1 VSQTAQ
7 TPRRVLVVGRSDR
20 EGVLAA
26 AKRLPADGL
35 MICIDG
41 DRHAAARAIA
51 HFEREGVARRVSVMV
66 GEPALF
72 LRKVAGPFELILA
85 SGGHGIDL
93 AEELRAKLAPGGRIL
108 DL

>member
-1 VSQTAQ
+1 M
-7 TPRRVLVVGRSDR
+7 LVVGRSDR

-35 MICIDG
+35 MICIDS
-41 DRHAAARAIA
+41 DRQAAARAVA
-51 HFEREGVARRVSVMV
+51 AFEREGLARRASVMV

-85 SGGHGIDL
+85 AGGHAIDL
-93 AEELRAKLAPGGRIL
+93 SEQLRAKLAPGGRIL

>member
-1 VSQTAQ
+1 M
-7 TPRRVLVVGRSDR
+7 LVVGRSDR

-26 AKRLPADGL
+26 ARRLPADGL

-41 DRHAAARAIA
+41 DRHAAARAVA
-51 HFEREGVARRVSVMV
+51 SFDREGLGRRVSVMV

-85 SGGHGIDL
+85 SGMAGIDL